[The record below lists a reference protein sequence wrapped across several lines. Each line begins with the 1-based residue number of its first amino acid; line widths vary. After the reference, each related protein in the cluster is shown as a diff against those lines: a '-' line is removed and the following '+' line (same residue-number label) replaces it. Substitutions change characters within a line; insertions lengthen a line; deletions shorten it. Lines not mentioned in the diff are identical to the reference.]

1 MMNPD
6 RHRRY
11 LRFFGA
17 RPEADVEDEIAFHLE
32 MRERELV
39 ALGMDP
45 ASAKD
50 EARRRFGDRAR
61 VQAQM
66 QRMERE
72 QSRADTRRAGWQTL
86 WSDAAFVARTLVR
99 QPLFSL
105 SVIITLGLSIG
116 ANASIFS
123 AVNAF
128 LLKPLAVRDAD
139 RLTVVAAGERTS
151 DMVGSVSYPMYRE
164 VKQLS
169 GVFEDAVAWMGWEM
183 AIRTGDESERSF
195 ILAGSDNYFTAL
207 GVRPALG
214 RLYTPQDAATRAQ
227 VVVLNDSYWERA
239 FNRDP
244 SVIGTVMHLNE
255 LPFTIIGVL
264 PRGFRGTQPLI
275 EPDAIIPVET
285 TVSVDPA
292 MRANM
297 ESMGWGSFRIL
308 AYLQPGVSLAQARGA
323 LTRLSDELTKKYP
336 LEFADQRLI
345 MERELRTRPEYA
357 VSRLT
362 PWVAGVFYGMVGL
375 ALLVACANVANL
387 LLVRATVRRGEIAI
401 RSALGASPGRVV
413 RLLLTESVL
422 LGVASLALAFFVARF
437 CIGWLNT
444 LQIAVDFPITFGLE
458 LDWRVFGY
466 TALIS
471 LLAGVISGL
480 APALMGA
487 RSPVSEVLRDGG
499 RTGSA
504 GRARTRLRSA
514 LVVTQVAVS
523 FVLLVCGGLFIRS
536 ARSAAKMDLGF
547 SRDRLLLA
555 QSDLQLHRL
564 DEVQSRQ
571 TQDRLVEAIAVL
583 PGVEAVALSTH
594 IPLSGNYSTQ
604 SVVTDERTPLAPE
617 GLYSAAIVQV
627 SPGYVG
633 AIKLRLQGGRDFTA
647 QDDSASP
654 RVVIVNRTLADA
666 LWPGQDPVG
675 RQLRFKQ
682 DGPIVEV
689 VGVVGT
695 AKMVL
700 IGETPR
706 AMMYVPLRQVP
717 SQQTYLIVKSRGEDP
732 SALVPSVRSAVA
744 SVNPNILLY
753 GVRTM
758 ATHLDQ
764 GIALFF
770 VNMGA
775 TLATA
780 IGLLGLLQTIV
791 GLYGVLSYSVAQRS
805 KEFGIKMA
813 LGARSGMMIR
823 EVLRQ
828 SAALVA
834 VGIVVGGALA
844 LGLTRLMG
852 SVLVGVSPTDAL
864 AYGGALLLVSALAM
878 ASSYIPAWRASRV
891 APAVVVRGD

>member
-1 MMNPD
+1 
-6 RHRRY
+6 
-11 LRFFGA
+11 
-17 RPEADVEDEIAFHLE
+17 
-32 MRERELV
+32 
-39 ALGMDP
+39 
-45 ASAKD
+45 
-50 EARRRFGDRAR
+50 
-61 VQAQM
+61 
-66 QRMERE
+66 
-72 QSRADTRRAGWQTL
+72 
-86 WSDAAFVARTLVR
+86 
-99 QPLFSL
+99 
-105 SVIITLGLSIG
+105 
-116 ANASIFS
+116 
-123 AVNAF
+123 
-128 LLKPLAVRDAD
+128 
-139 RLTVVAAGERTS
+139 
-151 DMVGSVSYPMYRE
+151 
-164 VKQLS
+164 
-169 GVFEDAVAWMGWEM
+169 
-183 AIRTGDESERSF
+183 
-195 ILAGSDNYFTAL
+195 
-207 GVRPALG
+207 
-214 RLYTPQDAATRAQ
+214 
-227 VVVLNDSYWERA
+227 
-239 FNRDP
+239 
-244 SVIGTVMHLNE
+244 
-255 LPFTIIGVL
+255 
-264 PRGFRGTQPLI
+264 
-275 EPDAIIPVET
+275 
-285 TVSVDPA
+285 
-292 MRANM
+292 
-297 ESMGWGSFRIL
+297 
-308 AYLQPGVSLAQARGA
+308 
-323 LTRLSDELTKKYP
+323 
-336 LEFADQRLI
+336 
-345 MERELRTRPEYA
+345 
-357 VSRLT
+357 
-362 PWVAGVFYGMVGL
+362 
-375 ALLVACANVANL
+375 
-387 LLVRATVRRGEIAI
+387 
-401 RSALGASPGRVV
+401 
-413 RLLLTESVL
+413 
-422 LGVASLALAFFVARF
+422 
-437 CIGWLNT
+437 
-444 LQIAVDFPITFGLE
+444 
-458 LDWRVFGY
+458 
-466 TALIS
+466 
-471 LLAGVISGL
+471 
-480 APALMGA
+480 
-487 RSPVSEVLRDGG
+487 
-499 RTGSA
+499 
-504 GRARTRLRSA
+504 
-514 LVVTQVAVS
+514 
-523 FVLLVCGGLFIRS
+523 
-536 ARSAAKMDLGF
+536 
-547 SRDRLLLA
+547 
-555 QSDLQLHRL
+555 
-564 DEVQSRQ
+564 
-571 TQDRLVEAIAVL
+571 
-583 PGVEAVALSTH
+583 
-594 IPLSGNYSTQ
+594 
-604 SVVTDERTPLAPE
+604 
-617 GLYSAAIVQV
+617 
-627 SPGYVG
+627 
-633 AIKLRLQGGRDFTA
+633 IKLRLQGGRDFTA